1 MNIKTIEDIRRLRD
15 SIREK
20 IKTIDLNQY
29 KGQTFGN
36 ENEYNYRSLIGG
48 IESLLTD
55 LSTLTQH
62 KNKFLKLSDY
72 NDRNNIITYLNNI
85 LSYIENP
92 STLYGSVD
100 NLKKTLRNYNIR
112 SFSEH
117 QIEFEKEI
125 EEVRRI
131 KMELKDV
138 LTDTLK
144 FKFEIE
150 KKNNLIKEKQDNI
163 NDKLKETTEVFDKI
177 SEKLNEI
184 SVETSKQQDLNENL
198 ISIKEEA
205 ETSLETISEFEKV
218 SSSNAKLI
226 QSFSDNVQ
234 DRENKLSKLQVD
246 TNEISQKI
254 ADYERERVRILEEAN
269 TLIES
274 AKQALEY
281 KTAEGL
287 SAAFNSQ
294 YKEAN
299 NFFVLVLWILGA
311 VVCLGG
317 AGYFGWRFMESV
329 NENNQWFIILGRIL
343 LLPIPIMGAIFC
355 ANQYTKQKNIIEDY
369 AYKQTIAK
377 AIVGFSEQLKKNEKD
392 GDNSEYVDYIRQ
404 ALGEIHKDPLRSRKE
419 DKPLLNLKNNQ
430 LEQAIELA
438 KKIIDIGKQGN

>member
-1 MNIKTIEDIRRLRD
+1 MNIKTIEDIRRIRD
-15 SIREK
+15 IIREK

-85 LSYIENP
+85 LSYIESP
-92 STLYGSVD
+92 STLYSSVD

-112 SFSEH
+112 NFSEH

-138 LTDTLK
+138 LRDILK

-150 KKNNLIKEKQDNI
+150 KKNNLITEKQDNI
-163 NDKLKETTEVFDKI
+163 NEKLKETTDVFDKI
-177 SEKLNEI
+177 SKKLNEI
-184 SVETSKQQDLNENL
+184 SVETSKQQNLNENL
-198 ISIKEEA
+198 ISIRKEA
-205 ETSLETISEFEKV
+205 ETSLEIISEFEKEA
-218 SSSNAKLI
+218 SSNAKLI
-226 QSFSDNVQ
+226 QSFSDNIQ

-246 TNEISQKI
+246 TKEISQKI
-254 ADYERERVRILEEAN
+254 DDYERERKRILEEAN

-287 SAAFNSQ
+287 SDAFSNQ
-294 YKEAN
+294 HKQAN
-299 NFFVLVLWILGA
+299 KWYMYIWWIVGA
-311 VVCLGG
+311 IVCLLGTIG
-317 AGYFGWRFMESV
+317 LGLWVMH
-329 NENNQWFIILGRIL
+329 NIQDQWFMILGRLL

-430 LEQAIELA
+430 FEQVIELA
-438 KKIIDIGKQGN
+438 KKIIDVGKQGN